1 MKQNVHT
8 DTLFVKPTHK
18 HILFLHDFFVNF
30 FEIFEVFAIVF
41 INSTTY
47 VCSSNTYHH
56 RYTHKHNHTP
66 THWHK
71 HLNIQIFCAFMN
83 YSTNKMLNFYFF
95 YIKLALFVFIYY
107 FLSLSFSLFV
117 YMYIYVCVFVW
128 FLSII
133 CKCVRL
139 FDFKCSEKVRAKLS
153 KLNFRSKIFT
163 FYLNILQKGSR
174 KKINLLTQLTI

>member
-1 MKQNVHT
+1 M
-8 DTLFVKPTHK
+8 
-18 HILFLHDFFVNF
+18 IFFVNF

-56 RYTHKHNHTP
+56 RYTHRHNHTP

-95 YIKLALFVFIYY
+95 YIKFALFVFIYY
-107 FLSLSFSLFV
+107 FLSLSLSLSLYICIYMCVYLYDFYLLFVNVCASLILSAAKKFEQNWANWIFVRRFSLFT
-117 YMYIYVCVFVW
+117 
-128 FLSII
+128 STS
-133 CKCVRL
+133 
-139 FDFKCSEKVRAKLS
+139 FKKEVGKKL
-153 KLNFRSKIFT
+153 IF
-163 FYLNILQKGSR
+163 
-174 KKINLLTQLTI
+174 